1 MNLKHQV
8 QCSHNNRGFCRFRDK
23 CYYPHFTKACSKK
36 VCRDQACL
44 FRHPKSC
51 KFGEDCKFYKK
62 KICAFKH
69 AETDKELAKIKKEI
83 NDFEEEVMMLKGD
96 VSNLK
101 NSIKTKEE
109 DLEAK
114 LAVEAE
120 QLKLTTDLSQENEEL
135 KSIIAN
141 YGIENRYLKKERSD
155 KDYIITELNEK
166 LSYFSDKMKDQ
177 SKVVPSRNKCDKCDS
192 IDERSSMIESF
203 TKENNDT
210 NEDLRGKLLL

>member
-1 MNLKHQV
+1 MDPFQHLYPQNHSRRRLSNFGLSGLKQSGELLLSVMTTKYRTLTKMNLKHQV

-96 VSNLK
+96 ISNLK
-101 NSIKTKEE
+101 DIIKTKEE

-114 LAVEAE
+114 LAAEAE
-120 QLKLTTDLSQENEEL
+120 QLKLKTDLSRENEEL
-135 KSIIAN
+135 KSIIAH
-141 YGIENRYLKKERSD
+141 Y
-155 KDYIITELNEK
+155 
-166 LSYFSDKMKDQ
+166 
-177 SKVVPSRNKCDKCDS
+177 RN
-192 IDERSSMIESF
+192 
-203 TKENNDT
+203 
-210 NEDLRGKLLL
+210 